1 MISISILTIERH
13 SNTFDLLFYE
23 SFSFPL
29 RCYRVFLPPQCCAA
43 ASDVTVTSTWNW
55 SIILLIMFNF
65 LHRTNRFASE
75 DLNMS
80 SAATGINFDS
90 TNGSSY
96 WLAFYETQRTT
107 VSGTNLLYCSTEEKV
122 TYILNGLR
130 VSKLTAFFCFWVNYT
145 FNLHFKTP
153 QCHCIRKQISS
164 SNV

>member
-1 MISISILTIERH
+1 MISISILTSKGTAIH
-13 SNTFDLLFYE
+13 LISYSVDLSRFT
-23 SFSFPL
+23 PL
-29 RCYRVFLPPQCCAA
+29 VTVCSCHHNARAA

-65 LHRTNRFASE
+65 LHRPIVSLQKTSICHQQPRALILTLQMAVAI
-75 DLNMS
+75 DLHFMKHK
-80 SAATGINFDS
+80 GPPFQGQIF
-90 TNGSSY
+90 
-96 WLAFYETQRTT
+96 FT
-107 VSGTNLLYCSTEEKV
+107 VLLKKKV

-164 SNV
+164 SHV